1 MEAPDFFHEKLG
13 KQIISGMEKLQFM
26 HAHILQ
32 TSELKATNRF

>member
-13 KQIISGMEKLQFM
+13 KQIISGMENLQFM